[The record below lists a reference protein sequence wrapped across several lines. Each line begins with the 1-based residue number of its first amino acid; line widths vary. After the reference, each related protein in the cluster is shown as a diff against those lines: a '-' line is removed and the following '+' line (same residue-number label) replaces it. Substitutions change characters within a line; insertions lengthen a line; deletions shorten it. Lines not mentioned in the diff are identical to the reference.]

1 MKKYLLIVSSVL
13 LVILFIRLLS
23 NFSESFDATEKHYK
37 EKSAVCLQ
45 KGVLP
50 QDISSVCMTYNYL
63 SDKRDADFVGQFLSE
78 KLSENGSPESL
89 YDLNKRIWQIPVAKI
104 DSVAEINKAID
115 KKINKKGKKVTESF
129 YVAKLNESRRVIG
142 IDEEFNKLDITNL
155 KSRIRISDKK
165 ENSAEIKVIIS
176 EEQKDK
182 DFLAKLSKKS
192 LSLCEGVVVRLSEQY
207 IDSLKNPQRKTI
219 AYLKTD
225 DEGCVYFEGLDFTRS
240 YSVLPITPGYE
251 YGSPKGT
258 IGGNLSF
265 AIDKQKSKF
274 AKFLELF
281 GVESDPVLECQFTQ
295 LEHRIRI
302 FDVPTIKQIKE
313 DESMTIRSPGDFRNL
328 LTKYVVLFFAAWW
341 GLWLFCKFRKCS
353 IDEVMLAIMMMLTG
367 LCLLIMFSLNDPL
380 TDRMLGEEMAN
391 GILVGVAVIAFLQ
404 FLNLK
409 KLYQNQLKV
418 DFDIMLECI
427 KWIFKPFKV
436 KVKYL
441 TEILSDTKANVAYK
455 IGATIVIVLCLPWL
469 LLDLIRITTLSKK
482 VETALDKMPRGIGYL
497 IMALL
502 LTALLFTPL
511 GASVGGMKV
520 NLNIGFLFQPSEIA
534 KYLIIIFMA
543 AYFSVNANKVVQFS
557 EQGNT
562 KFLGDKLRM
571 LATIFIGLGVLMLVY
586 LILGDMGPALVIA
599 FTFILLYSMIK
610 SKIDLEGLSVENRLK
625 KIFTCDFAML
635 VYGVVSFMVL
645 LLIGNLIDSM
655 AILCI
660 VWFAVWIVVGIV
672 KRQIFET
679 PIFFNFIV
687 AAFIFGGSILEGV
700 GLESTAE
707 RLDSRNEMCT
717 NTWGTLPINGA
728 EADAGENTQVAEG
741 LWGLASG
748 GLWGQGLG
756 NGSPSFI
763 PAFHTDMILE
773 SVGEQLGF
781 VGVVVIILLLTLLL
795 RRTIVL
801 GYKTS
806 HPFTFYLCL
815 GVAIVT
821 AVQFIIISLGST
833 GIIPLTGVTVPF
845 FSYGKVSMILNLTA
859 FGLILSIASF
869 DAKEKDNSS
878 ATILS
883 RQNISKYGYTVSLL
897 SIIYS
902 LLIAI
907 VCSVFFYYQFLDRD
921 DTLIRPVYVNN
932 SDGVPVVDYNP
943 RIAQLTNKML
953 PGDIYDRN
961 GILLATSDKSK
972 LAKFVPQYYDALG
985 SDYKLDT
992 LKRQKRFYP
1001 FGNHLAFML
1010 GDRNSNL
1017 FIFNG
1022 SESSGYMADIRHGSE
1037 LRGYNNRIDNDS
1049 NPLPKVVLPYAE
1061 QRVSKWHQ
1069 KQKTTIDN
1077 TVSLYNYAALIPYLK
1092 AGVNSDKVRHFN
1104 ERNEGFLA
1112 FDKIEPKDIHL
1123 TIDAKLQTR
1132 LQQRMADFIKDEYK
1146 NSGWLRKIRASVV
1159 VLDAKEGDLLASA
1172 NYPLVDQERLTG
1184 EIKEGRIPNY
1194 ADDGKPRNWTSYIDM
1209 DLGLTYAKVPGST
1222 AKVMS
1227 ALAGLRKCGVE
1238 AADPSNKKYEYYVG
1252 LTVGAEPGGWTDMET
1267 AIVWSS
1273 NSYFVNLVNDHDL
1286 YDDLRFIYRTA
1297 DLSIGG
1303 VMPYGLLYSDSA
1315 RLKAFEEKFMASGT
1329 KASVDAYRRRKKND
1343 GSRMEEENTVWQWAW
1358 GQGTLDATPLAMARI
1373 ASIVANDGE
1382 MVTTKYTKDGATQN
1396 IRVVSK
1402 QEAEALGRFMIRE
1415 ANVHATYTFR
1425 QGDNVG
1431 GKTGT
1436 AHRNSGGVR
1445 SMDSW
1450 YIFFVKPTTGSCNE
1464 LAVAVRIER
1473 GQTSTHAK
1481 RLARDIV
1488 FTTLKEFNYIK

>member
-1 MKKYLLIVSSVL
+1 MKKYSLIVSSIL
-13 LVILFIRLLS
+13 LVILFVKLLS
-23 NFSESFDATEKHYK
+23 NYSESFESVEKQYG
-37 EKSAVCLQ
+37 KSIVNLE

-50 QDISSVCMTYNYL
+50 QDISSVIKTHNYL
-63 SDKRDADFVGQFLSE
+63 SDKRDADFVGQFLSD
-78 KLSENGSPESL
+78 KLKENSAPESL
-89 YDLNKRIWQIPVAKI
+89 YDLNKRVWQIPAAMI
-104 DSVAEINKAID
+104 DSVAEIYKSTD
-115 KKINKKGKKVTESF
+115 KKIRKTDKKAAESY
-129 YVAKLNESRRVIG
+129 YVAKLDESRRVLG
-142 IDEEFNKLDITNL
+142 IDEEYKKLDIANL
-155 KSRIRISDKK
+155 KS
-165 ENSAEIKVIIS
+165 EIKIDDKNNAELRVVVS
-176 EEQKDK
+176 EELKDK
-182 DFLAKLSKKS
+182 GLISKLLNKKPAR
-192 LSLCEGVVVRLSEQY
+192 CAGVVVRLSEQY
-207 IDSLKNPQRKTI
+207 IDSLNNPLRKTI

-225 DEGCVYFEGLDFTRS
+225 NNGCVVFEGLNPNSS
-240 YSVLPITPGYE
+240 YSVLPITPDYE

-281 GVESDPVLECQFTQ
+281 GIESDAVLECQFTQ

-302 FDVPTIKQIKE
+302 FDVPTMKQIKE
-313 DESMTIRSPGDFRNL
+313 DESMTIRSPGDFRNS

-341 GLWLFCKFRKCS
+341 GLWLFGRLRKRP
-353 IDEVMLAIMMMLTG
+353 IDDMMLAIMMMLTG
-367 LCLLIMFSLNDPL
+367 LCLLIMFSLNDPQ

-391 GILVGVAVIAFLQ
+391 GILVGVAVIALLQ

-409 KLYQNQLKV
+409 KLYQNQLSA

-427 KWIFKPFKV
+427 KWMFKPFKV

-469 LLDLIRITTLSKK
+469 LLDLIRITALNKK
-482 VETALDKMPRGIGYL
+482 VETALDRMPKGIGYL

-520 NLNIGFLFQPSEIA
+520 NLNIGFLFQPSEIT

-562 KFLGDKLRM
+562 KFFADKLRM
-571 LATIFIGLGVLMLVY
+571 LATIFIGLGALMMVY
-586 LILGDMGPALVIA
+586 LMLGDMGPALVIA

-610 SKIDLEGLSVENRLK
+610 SKIDLEGLSAENRLK

-635 VYGVVSFMVL
+635 VYGVVSFLVL
-645 LLIGNLIDSM
+645 LYIGNLIDSM
-655 AILCI
+655 GILCI

-687 AAFIFGGSILEGV
+687 AAFIFGGSILGGV

-728 EADAGENTQVAEG
+728 EADAGDNTQVAEG

-773 SVGEQLGF
+773 SIGEQLGF

-801 GYKTS
+801 GYQTS

-821 AVQFIIISLGST
+821 AVQFVIISLGST

-869 DAKEKDNSS
+869 DAKEKDNSP

-902 LLIAI
+902 FLVVII
-907 VCSVFFYYQFLDRD
+907 CSVFFYYQFLDRD

-932 SDGVPVVDYNP
+932 SDGVPVVNYNP
-943 RIAQLTNKML
+943 RISQLTDKL
-953 PGDIYDRN
+953 LAGDIYDRN

-972 LAKFVPQYYDALG
+972 LAKYIPQYYDILG
-985 SDYKLDT
+985 SEYTVDT

-1001 FGNHLAFML
+1001 FGEHLAFML
-1010 GDRNSNL
+1010 GNQNSDL
-1017 FIFNG
+1017 FIFSG
-1022 SESSGYMADIRHGSE
+1022 SESSGYAAEIRHNSD
-1037 LRGYNNRIDNDS
+1037 LKGYDNRKDENG
-1049 NPLPKVVLPYAE
+1049 NMLPKVVLPYAE
-1061 QRVSKWHQ
+1061 QRVSKWHPLQ
-1069 KQKTTIDN
+1069 ETSLYNKVQ
-1077 TVSLYNYAALIPYLK
+1077 LYNYAKLIPYLK
-1092 AGVNSDKVRHFN
+1092 AGVNSEKVRLLN
-1104 ERNEGFLA
+1104 ERSESWLTL
-1112 FDKIEPKDIHL
+1112 DKIEPKDIHL
-1123 TIDAKLQTR
+1123 TIDAKLQTQ
-1132 LQQRMADFIKDEYK
+1132 LQQKMTYYLKDKYK
-1146 NSGWLRKIRASVV
+1146 NSSWAKKIRASVV
-1159 VLDAKEGDLLASA
+1159 ILDAKQGDLLASA
-1172 NYPLVDQERLTG
+1172 NYPLVNSERLKD
-1184 EIKEGRIPNY
+1184 EIDDETKRIPTY
-1194 ADDGKPRNWTSYIDM
+1194 SDSKKARDWTSYTDM
-1209 DLGLTYAKVPGST
+1209 DLGLVYATAPGST

-1238 AADPSNKKYEYYVG
+1238 AADPNNKKYKYYVHQT
-1252 LTVGAEPGGWTDMET
+1252 LGAEWTGWVNMKD
-1267 AIVWSS
+1267 AIVRSS
-1273 NSYFVNLVNDHDL
+1273 NSYFVNLVNDHNL
-1286 YDDLRFIYRTA
+1286 YEDLRFIYRSA
-1297 DLSIGG
+1297 DLSIAGT
-1303 VMPYGLLYSDSA
+1303 MPYGLMYSDSA
-1315 RLKAFEEKFMASGT
+1315 TLKKFNEKFMTSGT
-1329 KASVDAYRRRKKND
+1329 NVAVDDYRRYKKYKKRLDN
-1343 GSRMEEENTVWQWAW
+1343 NNVWQWAW

-1373 ASIVANDGE
+1373 ASIVANDGK
-1382 MVTTKYTKDGATQN
+1382 MVTTKYTKEDDSRQ
-1396 IRVVSK
+1396 IEIVSK
-1402 QEAEALGRFMIRE
+1402 NEAEALSNFMIEE
-1415 ANVHATYTFR
+1415 ANTHTTCTFNKE
-1425 QGDNVG
+1425 DNVG

-1436 AHRNSGGVR
+1436 AHRNSGRVR
-1445 SMDSW
+1445 SMDAW
-1450 YIFFVKPTTGSCNE
+1450 YIFYVKQTTGNP

-1473 GQTSTHAK
+1473 GQSSTNAK
-1481 RLARDIV
+1481 QLARDIV
-1488 FTTLKEFNYIK
+1488 FTTLKELNYVK